1 MCQLEP
7 GLLSVACVVTLV
19 PFISQT
25 SGVPPEVWNRMSD
38 LPSPLKS
45 PVAAT
50 LQVERGPPS
59 VVIDVTETPCMVQIS
74 AAPVLVFWNR
84 RSGLPSPLKSPVA
97 TADQDAPGDASVA
110 ALV

>member
-7 GLLSVACVVTLV
+7 GLLSVAAVVTLV

-25 SGVPPEVWNRMSD
+25 SGVPSEFWNRMSD

-50 LQVERGPPS
+50 CQVEPGPAS
-59 VVIDVTETPCMVQIS
+59 VVIDVTETPFMVQIS
-74 AAPVLVFWNR
+74 TAPVLVFWNR

-97 TADQDAPGDASVA
+97 TAEQDSPRDAIVA